1 MTATAAPVVVSGR
14 MACLE
19 YARNRLA
26 IVLVLGFVPLWL
38 VLEKITFLSYPVTFH
53 PGPPSTAPV
62 VVPGNA
68 FSLIY
73 AAANAITLIIG
84 FLAFTA
90 TYRGR
95 GFDRRLVRAGFSAP
109 SLFAGR
115 LAAVAVAAAAT
126 AGYTLAVILALID
139 VRRPPLVGFALLL
152 AALTYASL
160 GTALAAVLPGELEGM
175 FVIIMISLL
184 DSGLQNPM
192 LNPHADEA
200 RFELLP
206 TYGAVHAAS
215 SATFSTAEVTGH
227 LTVQVTW
234 YVLLTL
240 LSLVCF
246 RAGTRGARRHG

>member
-1 MTATAAPVVVSGR
+1 MSTLTAPLLVSGR

-38 VLEKITFLSYPVTFH
+38 TLEKITFLSYPVTFT
-53 PGPPSTAPV
+53 PDGQEDVPV
-62 VVPGNA
+62 VVPGND

-73 AAANAITLIIG
+73 AAANVVTLIIG

-90 TYRGR
+90 TFRGR
-95 GFDRRLVRAGFSAP
+95 RFDRRLVGAGFSP
-109 SLFAGR
+109 LPLFTGR
-115 LAAVAVAAAAT
+115 LAAVAAASAAT
-126 AGYTLAVILALID
+126 AGYTLAVILILID
-139 VRRPPLVGFALLL
+139 VRRPHLVGLALLL

-192 LNPHADEA
+192 LNPHAADA
-200 RFELLP
+200 RYELLP
-206 TYGAVHAAS
+206 THGAVQAAAS
-215 SATFSTAEVTGH
+215 AAFSTADTTSR
-227 LTVQVTW
+227 LTAQLTW
-234 YVLLTL
+234 YAALTF
-240 LSLVCF
+240 LSLLCF
-246 RAGTRGARRHG
+246 RVGTRGAARRG

>member
-1 MTATAAPVVVSGR
+1 MVAGR

-38 VLEKITFLSYPVTFH
+38 VLEKVTFLSYPVTFT
-53 PGPPSTAPV
+53 PGPPGAAPV
-62 VVPGNA
+62 VVPGNS
-68 FSLIY
+68 FSLVY

-90 TYRGR
+90 TFRGR

-115 LAAVAVAAAAT
+115 LAAIAVASAAT
-126 AGYTLAVILALID
+126 ACYTLAVILALID
-139 VRRPPLVGFALLL
+139 VRRPHLVGLALLL

-215 SATFSTAEVTGH
+215 SAAFSGADTTHH
-227 LTVQVTW
+227 LMVQITW
-234 YVLLTL
+234 YLLLTL
-240 LSLVCF
+240 TSLSCF
-246 RAGTRGARRHG
+246 RAGTRGAPRRG